1 MANLTDTASA
11 WEAGIYQIET
21 TDPVV
26 GGAPNPSTG
35 AGMSNIPHLQLAKRT
50 VWLKSQVEA
59 LQNGGGYKSALTF
72 TGNQTLTA
80 ADAGKCYIYGETT
93 AVTLTLPTIAAT
105 PDGSIFEF
113 VNTGTANMTV
123 QRAGS
128 DQIDNS
134 PSAVSSIVIPPN
146 QSLKLIR
153 ATGSSLWHAVSLSA
167 AGLAALFASSLAA
180 NGWQRLPSGLI
191 LQWVRNIVATTN
203 SNGDATIGVIYPI
216 AFPNAVFGSSFMPV
230 NEASFSPAGIS
241 AQGNAVSL
249 SSMTITIRGGGAS
262 QAVGISGISIGL

>member
-11 WEAGIYQIET
+11 WEAGVYQIET

-26 GGAPNPSTG
+26 GGAPNPATG

-50 VWLKSQVEA
+50 QFLKTQVEA

-93 AVTLTLPTIAAT
+93 AVTLTLPAIADM
-105 PDGSIFEF
+105 PVGSIFEF
-113 VNTGTANMTV
+113 INTGTANMTV

-128 DQIDNS
+128 DQIDS
-134 PSAVSSIVIPPN
+134 GSTAVASIVIPPN

-153 ATGSSLWHAVSLSA
+153 ATGSSLWHPVSVTA
-167 AGLAALFASSLAA
+167 AGLATSFGSSLAA

-191 LQWVRNIVATTN
+191 MQWGTSVIA
-203 SNGDATIGVIYPI
+203 SGVGGFTFTLPI
-216 AFPNAVFGSSFMPV
+216 AFPTAVLFAVANVRDDNQAGVVLSRNVTVISGSSATV
-230 NEASFSPAGIS
+230 SG
-241 AQGNAVSL
+241 GNTPNGS
-249 SSMTITIRGGGAS
+249 TIDVFALGY
-262 QAVGISGISIGL
+262 